1 VRALPDDRLKGVEMR
16 QRLDDGFDA
25 RTDEHRP
32 NRAADGRDG
41 GRGGRDDDAG
51 AVPRPVPTTPVAV
64 RVREWVGWF
73 GPTRLVTSAV
83 AVVVV
88 CAGAWFLVRTPPPP
102 SEADLP
108 VARPPSGGPSGPEAT
123 LPVATAVGDP
133 LGTPAPG
140 PVIVHV
146 AGAVLLPGVYQLGPG
161 SRVDDA
167 VRSAGGPTDGA
178 ELGRINLAAPLV
190 DGDQIY
196 VPEVGEVAPQPA
208 PVPASAGPDLAPS
221 GPVDVNRAPAREL
234 ETLPGVGPATAAAIV
249 AERERNGPFASF
261 EDLERVPGI
270 GPAKL
275 AGLVGLVIT

>member
-1 VRALPDDRLKGVEMR
+1 MR

-102 SEADLP
+102 SEADVPVERLP
-108 VARPPSGGPSGPEAT
+108 
-123 LPVATAVGDP
+123 
-133 LGTPAPG
+133 
-140 PVIVHV
+140 
-146 AGAVLLPGVYQLGPG
+146 
-161 SRVDDA
+161 
-167 VRSAGGPTDGA
+167 
-178 ELGRINLAAPLV
+178 
-190 DGDQIY
+190 
-196 VPEVGEVAPQPA
+196 
-208 PVPASAGPDLAPS
+208 
-221 GPVDVNRAPAREL
+221 
-234 ETLPGVGPATAAAIV
+234 
-249 AERERNGPFASF
+249 
-261 EDLERVPGI
+261 
-270 GPAKL
+270 
-275 AGLVGLVIT
+275 